1 MRDAHHAID
10 VFRQAAELNRSDPV
24 RAGGLLRFPH
34 YGQLVM
40 TGDMH
45 GHLRNFEKLERFCD
59 LSRAVV
65 RHVILHEL
73 IHGDPDPATG
83 LDLSAELLE
92 RSAAFKVEHPD
103 QVHFLQSNHE
113 LAQLAGQEITKGGRS
128 VSGEFIQGV
137 AHLYGEAE
145 CDRVM
150 DAICDMLA
158 SYPLAGITTNG
169 VFLSHSLPNARELP
183 RFRPDIVNR
192 KLTRDELINDG
203 SVHML
208 VWGREHRPDLFDQLG
223 HIYQVELFI
232 VGHQPQAT
240 GYNVID
246 DRLLIL
252 ASDHNHGVFTTIDLG
267 KPVTM
272 AMLVDRIRP
281 FVAVP

>member
-1 MRDAHHAID
+1 MRDAHEVID
-10 VFRQAAELNRSDPV
+10 AFRQAAELNRTDPV
-24 RAGGLLRFPH
+24 RAGNLLRFPH

-45 GHLRNFEKLERFCD
+45 GHMRNFEKLERFCD
-59 LSRAVV
+59 LARAVV
-65 RHVILHEL
+65 RHVVLHEL
-73 IHGDPDPATG
+73 IHGDPDPQTG
-83 LDLSAELLE
+83 LDLSAELLL
-92 RSAAFKVEHPD
+92 RAARWKIEHPD

-113 LAQLAGQEITKGGRS
+113 LAQLCGQEITKGGRN
-128 VSGEFIQGV
+128 VSDDFAHGV
-137 AHLYGEAE
+137 AHLFGNANG
-145 CDRVM
+145 DRVM
-150 DAICDMLA
+150 DAIADFLA

-169 VFLSHSLPNARELP
+169 VFLSHSLPNARDLS

-192 KLTRDELINDG
+192 KLTREELMTDG

-208 VWGREHRPDLFDQLG
+208 VWGREHRPDLLDQLS
-223 HIYQVELFI
+223 HVYQVELFI

-267 KPVTM
+267 KPLTM
-272 AMLVDRIRP
+272 SMLVDRIRP

>member
-1 MRDAHHAID
+1 MPDAKEIIQ
-10 VFRQAAELNRSDPV
+10 VYRQAAELNRNDPV
-24 RAGGLLRFPH
+24 RAGNLLRFPH

-45 GHLRNFEKLERFCD
+45 GHMRNFEKLSRFCD
-59 LSRAVV
+59 LGRAVV

-83 LDLSAELLE
+83 LDLSAELLT
-92 RSAAFKVEHPD
+92 AAARYKIEHPD

-128 VSGEFIQGV
+128 VSGEFIRGV
-137 AHLYGEAE
+137 AHLYGERD
-145 CDRVM
+145 CDEVM
-150 DAICDMLA
+150 AAVCDFLA

-169 VFLSHSLPNARELP
+169 VFLSHSLPNARDLS

-192 KLTRDELINDG
+192 KFTRDELMNDG

-208 VWGREHRPDLFDQLG
+208 VWGREHRPDLLDQLS

-252 ASDHNHGVFTTIDLG
+252 ASDHNHGVFTTIDLS

-272 AMLVDRIRP
+272 SMLVDRIRP